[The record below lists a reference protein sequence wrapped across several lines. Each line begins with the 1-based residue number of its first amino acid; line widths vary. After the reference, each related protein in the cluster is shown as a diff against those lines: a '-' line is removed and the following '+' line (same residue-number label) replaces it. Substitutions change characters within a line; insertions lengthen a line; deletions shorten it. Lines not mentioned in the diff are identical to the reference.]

1 MKAKRILLLI
11 GLQASILL
19 YAFTGYFSKRAAGH
33 PFLSLPFI
41 LYYGGMLAI
50 LFVYAILWQQFLKR
64 FDLTTCYAS
73 RAMSS
78 VYTMLIAY
86 LIFHETITLPMI
98 IGSLVIIAGVFLVVS
113 EVK

>member
-1 MKAKRILLLI
+1 YMSFFKWDPISGRKKFL
-11 GLQASILL
+11 GLANFRYLFQSED
-19 YAFTGYFSKRAAGH
+19 FRKVFSNT
-33 PFLSLPFI
+33 I
-41 LYYGGMLAI
+41 IYMLAI